1 MCPLEPRSDSRSS
14 PSPAPGACMAP
25 EPLRGSSLDGTRRP
39 RQATAF
45 PHQSRPPVLRAPAEG
60 PGLEGST
67 ALRLLF
73 QRLAVHMLRLFLLRS
88 LLCVRA
94 ATVRGEPCGLR
105 LSRTCSSRTRRR
117 KPLRQRPTALGLR
130 ARRPRAAA
138 VLNRWARSKFRCSDE
153 EAQAGRW
160 AHPGRGLEQPG
171 SPPHPSQWEV
181 ARQPSGLCR
190 ACGDVQ
196 VRSGASPFSSGRK
209 AYGSA
214 SPSSLLNRVSPLNP
228 NRRSDNTRGH
238 QGTPFFKSFSATSQL
253 RNRAAPPAGV
263 GLLILQMFPGC
274 VLQRPASTKDAPGKT
289 ADGLVIP
296 ACLQPEGLAREMPM
310 QKKKL
315 Y

>member
-105 LSRTCSSRTRRR
+105 LSRTCSSQSPADAQTE
-117 KPLRQRPTALGLR
+117 ALTTETDR
-130 ARRPRAAA
+130 AGPACAPPP
-138 VLNRWARSKFRCSDE
+138 
-153 EAQAGRW
+153 G
-160 AHPGRGLEQPG
+160 GRGAEPL
-171 SPPHPSQWEV
+171 
-181 ARQPSGLCR
+181 
-190 ACGDVQ
+190 
-196 VRSGASPFSSGRK
+196 GA
-209 AYGSA
+209 
-214 SPSSLLNRVSPLNP
+214 L
-228 NRRSDNTRGH
+228 
-238 QGTPFFKSFSATSQL
+238 
-253 RNRAAPPAGV
+253 
-263 GLLILQMFPGC
+263 
-274 VLQRPASTKDAPGKT
+274 
-289 ADGLVIP
+289 
-296 ACLQPEGLAREMPM
+296 
-310 QKKKL
+310 
-315 Y
+315 